1 MFTFIWRTSS
11 KTIMEGLV
19 HAIRLICDFT
29 RVNLLCV
36 FTCKIILGVAM
47 SVLLLELTADD
58 IC

>member
-1 MFTFIWRTSS
+1 
-11 KTIMEGLV
+11 MEGLV

-47 SVLLLELTADD
+47 GVFLLELTADD